1 MQNNNSTASTASSL
15 ADPSA
20 FLTLETFRRVPL
32 SVAASGPD
40 AAAALLSAPCREL
53 LRLGAA
59 RGART
64 ALWVCAAPDCSLAAA
79 AVLLARKLEEIFAGD
94 AALAGVPRVLVTDFS
109 PALLEEAGVFL
120 AEHADTLLA
129 LLICGAPR
137 AAAADGVLSC
147 EPLLLRRPVA
157 GEAALVAPVAACPD
171 RAPALSGKMGALGGN
186 AGQEAAPDELALD
199 GVRYVDLRQN
209 GLKWRLAGVNPL
221 WRQDLVGLGASP
233 DAAAVSA
240 LEARG
245 LWLAPAVAAPPLA
258 VMCCGLGSVWPGMG
272 RELYD
277 SFPAARAA
285 MERIAAVADWDVLA
299 LMDETDVEKISLTRW
314 QVPYLFLLEYAQWSQ
329 FVSLGLA
336 PALMCGH
343 SLGELIALCFA
354 GIYEPE
360 VAWYI
365 LDTRAAHMAELE
377 AKATRETGM
386 MAVHAD
392 ADVIEEARKTWP
404 ALYVSNYNTPRQ
416 FILSGPREVLLEA
429 RKSMRKRRI
438 PAIMLNVSLAFHHP
452 SMRVLRDLS
461 LRRLNALEMRAPR
474 LPMLSD
480 ITTGFYPQDQPS
492 ICRYITDLDENS
504 VRWVEG
510 VRAMWERD
518 GIRHFLELGPQ
529 DTLCGLVGDIEPR
542 ALCLSAGRKGRETEG
557 LRQAC
562 ARLYALGHLPR
573 AAIRARAAAAKREG
587 PALSA
592 SLGTAPAGAARS
604 AADSFSGPVS
614 GQMGIVLEVLA
625 EASGRPVK
633 DLRPEM
639 DLRYDLALRSSRFP
653 LIIQEAE
660 QRLGLSV
667 NFEDLLQVSTIG
679 DLARALTGT
688 RADAQTGMKR
698 EAGTAAPAPGY
709 ARRRQRAPL
718 CRFAPGASRAR
729 GAEGGDVP
737 PGSPPLSSLS
747 LDPCGQGLPLRRGD
761 VLALCVFDPDLL
773 PGLLSGLAPLGCT
786 LALPGELLEICA
798 PLAKAGSR
806 LTSLALP
813 AAGED
818 GKPDAESLRAAL
830 CRLAGEEGRVDGV
843 FFAPAPGDAAA
854 FSLLEDCL
862 RPALNHGLR
871 YACCFSRPPLT
882 PETVE
887 KALADGGPLAGRL
900 AVLAREGG
908 FACRAVVL
916 LDDGQGTGPSEL
928 GDMLARELLRG
939 DSERVIW
946 ARESVLYPGRAPR
959 GPRLVERPEFFPL
972 VFPDPQPPLRPTAT
986 LFQGACQFSR
996 FADPA
1001 LAVHGGGAGNALG
1014 TATPWLPVSRAL
1026 QALLEGSRLLLPWL
1040 AVTGLS
1046 DVRFHESPL
1055 LPPGVTRECRLSVE
1069 ARPWLMHDRVMT
1081 RMCRADLAV
1090 RELTENGRR
1099 MDHYSPVAEGMVLL
1113 AAASGEVPPLWPA
1126 AGPDDASRADAATD
1140 GDHDELAAFYDALG
1154 LSAPWRLL
1162 SGFAALPGGMY
1173 RAALAVPEA
1182 PIAPEGNWGYTDCL
1196 HMVEGIV
1203 QAASLALSRQRDNV
1217 AMAAELRRWRLNA
1230 AGFIRFGGERG
1241 ARGPWRLQLR
1251 RSWADDKLLRFD
1263 AQISDARERVL
1274 LTLHHLEFDRLE
1286 PASPAE

>member
-1 MQNNNSTASTASSL
+1 M
-15 ADPSA
+15 
-20 FLTLETFRRVPL
+20 
-32 SVAASGPD
+32 
-40 AAAALLSAPCREL
+40 
-53 LRLGAA
+53 
-59 RGART
+59 
-64 ALWVCAAPDCSLAAA
+64 
-79 AVLLARKLEEIFAGD
+79 
-94 AALAGVPRVLVTDFS
+94 
-109 PALLEEAGVFL
+109 
-120 AEHADTLLA
+120 
-129 LLICGAPR
+129 
-137 AAAADGVLSC
+137 
-147 EPLLLRRPVA
+147 
-157 GEAALVAPVAACPD
+157 
-171 RAPALSGKMGALGGN
+171 
-186 AGQEAAPDELALD
+186 
-199 GVRYVDLRQN
+199 
-209 GLKWRLAGVNPL
+209 
-221 WRQDLVGLGASP
+221 
-233 DAAAVSA
+233 
-240 LEARG
+240 
-245 LWLAPAVAAPPLA
+245 
-258 VMCCGLGSVWPGMG
+258 
-272 RELYD
+272 
-277 SFPAARAA
+277 
-285 MERIAAVADWDVLA
+285 
-299 LMDETDVEKISLTRW
+299 
-314 QVPYLFLLEYAQWSQ
+314 
-329 FVSLGLA
+329 
-336 PALMCGH
+336 
-343 SLGELIALCFA
+343 
-354 GIYEPE
+354 
-360 VAWYI
+360 
-365 LDTRAAHMAELE
+365 
-377 AKATRETGM
+377 
-386 MAVHAD
+386 
-392 ADVIEEARKTWP
+392 
-404 ALYVSNYNTPRQ
+404 
-416 FILSGPREVLLEA
+416 
-429 RKSMRKRRI
+429 
-438 PAIMLNVSLAFHHP
+438 
-452 SMRVLRDLS
+452 
-461 LRRLNALEMRAPR
+461 
-474 LPMLSD
+474 
-480 ITTGFYPQDQPS
+480 
-492 ICRYITDLDENS
+492 
-504 VRWVEG
+504 
-510 VRAMWERD
+510 
-518 GIRHFLELGPQ
+518 
-529 DTLCGLVGDIEPR
+529 
-542 ALCLSAGRKGRETEG
+542 
-557 LRQAC
+557 
-562 ARLYALGHLPR
+562 
-573 AAIRARAAAAKREG
+573 
-587 PALSA
+587 
-592 SLGTAPAGAARS
+592 
-604 AADSFSGPVS
+604 
-614 GQMGIVLEVLA
+614 
-625 EASGRPVK
+625 
-633 DLRPEM
+633 
-639 DLRYDLALRSSRFP
+639 
-653 LIIQEAE
+653 
-660 QRLGLSV
+660 
-667 NFEDLLQVSTIG
+667 
-679 DLARALTGT
+679 
-688 RADAQTGMKR
+688 
-698 EAGTAAPAPGY
+698 
-709 ARRRQRAPL
+709 
-718 CRFAPGASRAR
+718 
-729 GAEGGDVP
+729 
-737 PGSPPLSSLS
+737 
-747 LDPCGQGLPLRRGD
+747 RRGD

-1046 DVRFHESPL
+1046 DVRFHEPPL

-1099 MDHYSPVAEGMVLL
+1099 TDHYSPVAEGMVLL